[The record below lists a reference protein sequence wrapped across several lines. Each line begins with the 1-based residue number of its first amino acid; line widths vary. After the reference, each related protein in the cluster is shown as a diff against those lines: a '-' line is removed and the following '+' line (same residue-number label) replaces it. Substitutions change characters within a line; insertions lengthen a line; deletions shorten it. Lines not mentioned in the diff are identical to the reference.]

1 MSLLDDENILV
12 RDIKDNAK
20 KNIKLIWDCRTQPK
34 QDVLEVVK
42 HVFSRKD
49 IAKDLRWESCLSKNN
64 IYFLKKTFYES
75 NISFDKPIIKIVID
89 ESNIRLCISEYDVY
103 YLFDVNSQYVLDVQK
118 EFTDWIW
125 DLGFDSQKYYF
136 QDNCK
141 VFYFNP
147 LV

>member
-20 KNIKLIWDCRTQPK
+20 KNIKLIWDCRTQSK
-34 QDVLEVVK
+34 QDVLDVVK
-42 HVFSRKD
+42 HVFFRED
-49 IAKDLRWESCLSKNN
+49 IAKDLRWESCLSNNN
-64 IYFLKKTFYES
+64 IYFLKKTFYEG

-103 YLFDVNSQYVLDVQK
+103 YVFDINSHHIIDIQK

>member
-1 MSLLDDENILV
+1 MSLLDDESILV
-12 RDIKDNAK
+12 SDIKDNAK

-34 QDVLEVVK
+34 QDILEVVK

-49 IAKDLRWESCLSKNN
+49 IAKDLRWVSCLSKNN
-64 IYFLKKTFYES
+64 IYFLKKTFYEG
-75 NISFDKPIIKIVID
+75 NIYFDKPIIKIVID
-89 ESNIRLCISEYDVY
+89 ESNIRLCISEYDVH
-103 YLFDVNSQYVLDVQK
+103 YLFDINSRHVLDIQK

-125 DLGFDSQKYYF
+125 DLGFNSQKYYF

-147 LV
+147 L